1 MLEALVFLQICGTLA
16 TLALTAYTLYRMI
29 EVTHEARAARA
40 EARATAIRT
49 AENVQKIE
57 LATNSMKDALIVAT
71 AAASHLEGREE
82 MRAETEAKAGDAPPS
97 KESGNIADMA

>member
-16 TLALTAYTLYRMI
+16 TLALTVFTLYRMI
-29 EVTHEARAARA
+29 EVTHEARQARA
-40 EARATAIRT
+40 EARLAVIAV

-57 LATNSMKDALIVAT
+57 IATNSMKDALVKAT

-82 MRAETEAKAGDAPPS
+82 MRGEAAAAAAAAGRGDAPPDT
-97 KESGNIADMA
+97 AV